1 MKKSSRVWMVIA
13 LESIALEIGA
23 YTSAALL
30 YQARLKLLV
39 LMGLLCLLAGM
50 IGIVVTRAKAQ
61 VPSAVILVLG
71 LVALGIGLYFRL
83 VLHYHERAYTALGIG
98 ILGLLGGCGG
108 IILPRSRA
116 AVFYGLLIFGLS
128 ALSTG
133 LYFLTILGYHGRAYM
148 VLGTGTL
155 CLLGS
160 LLGLIVSHHRTS
172 TAGG

>member
-30 YQARLKLLV
+30 YEARLKLLV

-83 VLHYHERAYTALGIG
+83 VLHYHERAFTTLGIG

-108 IILPRSRA
+108 IIMARSRA

-133 LYFLTILGYHGRAYM
+133 LYFLTILDYHGRAYM
-148 VLGTGTL
+148 MLGTGTL